1 MLYVLQT
8 CSVGWHSEEPV
19 TTNIHVVNAC
29 TLCMGSFYLPYM
41 WFYDV
46 WKYFTYISPRSITGW
61 LWTVVMNS
69 FVYSCE
75 NINLLDWLNAVLFK
89 QRLAPWVFSLSKPV
103 AISDPHRWD
112 ALRRLWIT
120 FIILFMYTIHST
132 HQFTIV
138 ALRIF
143 GRFWHQNSKW
153 FIAGWL

>member
-8 CSVGWHSEEPV
+8 CSVGWHSEELV
-19 TTNIHVVNAC
+19 TTNIHVVNTC
-29 TLCMGSFYLPYM
+29 TLCMGSFYLPIHVIL
-41 WFYDV
+41 WCLEV
-46 WKYFTYISPRSITGW
+46 LYIYITKKHYRLNVDSSNEFFCVLILEYKFIRLTQCSFIQATTGNMSI
-61 LWTVVMNS
+61 
-69 FVYSCE
+69 
-75 NINLLDWLNAVLFK
+75 
-89 QRLAPWVFSLSKPV
+89 SLCKPV

>member
-8 CSVGWHSEEPV
+8 CSVGWHSEELV
-19 TTNIHVVNAC
+19 TTNIHVVNTC

-61 LWTVVMNS
+61 MWTVVMNS

-89 QRLAPWVFSLSKPV
+89 QRLAPWVFRWVNQWQFQTPTDGMHFVGFESHLLSCLCIQSIQH
-103 AISDPHRWD
+103 IS
-112 ALRRLWIT
+112 
-120 FIILFMYTIHST
+120 S
-132 HQFTIV
+132 Q
-138 ALRIF
+138 
-143 GRFWHQNSKW
+143 
-153 FIAGWL
+153 